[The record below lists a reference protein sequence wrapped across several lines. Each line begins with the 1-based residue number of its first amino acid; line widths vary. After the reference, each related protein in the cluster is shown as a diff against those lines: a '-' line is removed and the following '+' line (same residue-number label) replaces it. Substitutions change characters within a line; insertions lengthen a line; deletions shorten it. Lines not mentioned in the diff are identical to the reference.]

1 MRSIVNGGP
10 GTVDVLQ
17 QLRSSEYRVEA
28 MEVPGQGKCH
38 INGASTTVEVCNS
51 RVPSNWKTCDSGVAE
66 FLEVLQEWRYCDS

>member
-17 QLRSSEYRVEA
+17 QLRSSEYRVED

-38 INGASTTVEVCNS
+38 INGASTTVEVLQQS
-51 RVPSNWKTCDSGVAE
+51 SSFK
-66 FLEVLQEWRYCDS
+66 LEDL